1 MKSLNFQNKL
11 AGYTGNILLYGYR
24 VFILIMGAMA
34 HKEKKTVPG
43 KGHILFT
50 SSQFK
55 TPCYN

>member
-1 MKSLNFQNKL
+1 MKSPNLQNKL

-24 VFILIMGAMA
+24 VFILVKGTMA
-34 HKEKKTVPG
+34 HRKVKKIPG

-50 SSQFK
+50 SSQFT